1 MMAMLVTLIFVL
13 LKAGLGRGL
22 SLSLTILRSVQMF
35 FLSLLRAD
43 FVMNF
48 GFRQFVKRVFIK
60 VDRNG
65 CLPGRTVR
73 VTHFPQSL
81 STSHLQATRAIPSHS
96 FWIQSPEILS
106 SKLQSLTSLL
116 LRSQNAGHKTA
127 IQSMFLYSNSTL
139 IMFSS
144 EEVDLWEHQDFHLTA
159 FQLRIT
165 LQCSGEGE
173 ECLVCPKGSYQF
185 QLLFLPRTPSTHTFH
200 TAFKTFLKIF
210 FLNC

>member
-1 MMAMLVTLIFVL
+1 
-13 LKAGLGRGL
+13 
-22 SLSLTILRSVQMF
+22 
-35 FLSLLRAD
+35 
-43 FVMNF
+43 MNF

-106 SKLQSLTSLL
+106 SKLHSFTSVR

-165 LQCSGEGE
+165 LQCSAEG
-173 ECLVCPKGSYQF
+173 LAFPKGSYDNVYNILPKGSHQF
-185 QLLFLPRTPSTHTFH
+185 QLLFLPPQHTHSTLHSRHF
-200 TAFKTFLKIF
+200 
-210 FLNC
+210 

>member
-96 FWIQSPEILS
+96 FWIQSPESLS
-106 SKLQSLTSLL
+106 SKLHSFTSIR

-173 ECLVCPKGSYQF
+173 ECLVCPKVPTSSSF
-185 QLLFLPRTPSTHTFH
+185 SSFPAPPPHTHSTLHSRHF
-200 TAFKTFLKIF
+200 
-210 FLNC
+210 